1 MRSRASDMIATPSA
15 PQIFVAGNHR
25 ADLFLI
31 RCDATDT
38 IKTLSQTPYN
48 DGTIVRD
55 KAIHPY
61 TLALYLFTL
70 NNIQIIN
77 SVFFISERSRW
88 CQNWRL
94 SYRGWCTQ
102 IYNFNGIKYYSLDV
116 SNCLLKRLFPIYIPT
131 LPWYLC
137 HVNLNS
143 DNNNSN
149 LLKN

>member
-1 MRSRASDMIATPSA
+1 MIATPSA

-77 SVFFISERSRW
+77 SVFFLF
-88 CQNWRL
+88 QNAAVGVKIDACRTVDGVPKSTIL
-94 SYRGWCTQ
+94 TG
-102 IYNFNGIKYYSLDV
+102 
-116 SNCLLKRLFPIYIPT
+116 
-131 LPWYLC
+131 
-137 HVNLNS
+137 
-143 DNNNSN
+143 
-149 LLKN
+149 